1 MVKFKKDGSILI
13 RNLFFIVIIF
23 VLTLSILRFQSLN
36 LKTMNSVLSTKK
48 FTNYVDIIKNELYFN
63 KQYLH
68 IEGEVYID
76 EKNIKLN
83 NYKDFKDIFENNYHD
98 ENYFCL
104 RLKSENIIEISY
116 FNKQKLFFSEIF
128 EI

>member
-1 MVKFKKDGSILI
+1 MGKFKKDGSILI

-36 LKTMNSVLSTKK
+36 LKTINSVLSTKK
-48 FTNYVDIIKNELYFN
+48 IINYVDIIKNELYFN

-68 IEGEVYID
+68 IDSEVYID
-76 EKNIKLN
+76 EKNINSN
-83 NYKDFKDIFENNYHD
+83 NYKDFKDIFEKNYYD

-104 RLKSENIIEISY
+104 RLKSENVVEISY

>member
-1 MVKFKKDGSILI
+1 MVKFKKNGSILI

-23 VLTLSILRFQSLN
+23 ILTLSISRFQSLN
-36 LKTMNSVLSTKK
+36 LKSINSVLFMKK
-48 FTNYVDIIKNELYFN
+48 FNNYIDIIKNELYFN

-68 IEGEVYID
+68 VVDEVYID
-76 EKNIKLN
+76 EKNISSN
-83 NYKDFKDIFENNYHD
+83 NYKDFKDIFEKNNYT

-104 RLKSENIIEISY
+104 KLKDKNIVEINY
-116 FNKQKLFFSEIF
+116 FNKQKLCFSETI